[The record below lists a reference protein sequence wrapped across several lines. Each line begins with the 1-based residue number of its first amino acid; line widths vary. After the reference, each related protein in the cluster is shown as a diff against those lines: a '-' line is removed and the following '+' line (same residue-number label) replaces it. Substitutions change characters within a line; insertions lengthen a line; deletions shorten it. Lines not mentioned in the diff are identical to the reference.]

1 MRSSW
6 QARFLLPAAQVLAE
20 GGWLAVVYA
29 AVQALAGGIPRV
41 GPLEFAL
48 LATAGMLWGRRRR
61 WTGTVADA
69 AGLPL
74 LAVAGGA
81 TAWFLDPEVR
91 GLLID
96 GHLTAALSTHAA
108 GWIGAVAIWRGETH
122 RSAEDDDV
130 QAAQLL
136 RWAVP
141 GLAAPWLIGH
151 MVTAGPAE
159 AAFTAAAFMGT
170 LVFVG
175 SAFTAVGLARLEAV
189 RAATGSDWQANRSW
203 LLLVLGV
210 AVGLT
215 LIGIPAAAFMGVP
228 AKALL
233 TVLIGPLR
241 AILLALL
248 LASTP
253 LIVVIAALTE
263 LLRPLLPETITLPT
277 FALPNLAVDPSEVVS
292 DAPTWIFY
300 GVVALL
306 AAVEL
311 LCLAVV
317 LYLRWQERRRYRF
330 SQTDAFEE
338 RSIVIPPP
346 EDLPAPATPPRTRRR
361 PSIADP
367 AGAYLAAL
375 DALER
380 DGRWARQPSESPAIH
395 AGRVRSE
402 GLPGTAL
409 PRLAAAYQLVRYA
422 GSPLTAQE
430 QRRVPSR
437 LARLREAL
445 HRSHGDTG
453 ISLDNVIVRV

>member
-6 QARFLLPAAQVLAE
+6 QVRFLLPAAQVLAE

-48 LATAGMLWGRRRR
+48 LAAAGMLWGRRRR

-69 AGLPL
+69 VGLPL
-74 LAVAGGA
+74 VAVAGGA
-81 TAWFLDPEVR
+81 AAWFLDPEVR

-96 GHLTAALSTHAA
+96 GHLIAALSTHAA

-122 RSAEDDDV
+122 RSPEDDDV

-151 MVTAGPAE
+151 AVTAGPAE

-189 RAATGSDWQANRSW
+189 RAATGSDWRANRSW

-215 LIGIPAAAFMGVP
+215 LIGIPAAALMGVP
-228 AKALL
+228 ARAVL

-263 LLRPLLPETITLPT
+263 LLRPLLPENITLPA
-277 FALPNLAVDPSEVVS
+277 FNLPNLAVDPSEVVS

-300 GVVALL
+300 GIVALL
-306 AAVEL
+306 AAIEL
-311 LCLAVV
+311 LFLAAV

-330 SQTDAFEE
+330 SQVDPFEE
-338 RSIVIPPP
+338 RSIVVPPP
-346 EDLPAPATPPRTRRR
+346 EPATPMRPAPRTRRR
-361 PSIADP
+361 PLLDDP

-380 DGRWARQPSESPAIH
+380 DGRWARRPPESPAIH
-395 AGRVRSE
+395 ADRVRRE
-402 GLPGTAL
+402 GLTGTAL
-409 PRLAAAYQLVRYA
+409 ARLAAAYQLVRYA
-422 GSPLTAQE
+422 GTPLTGRE
-430 QRRVPSR
+430 RRRVAGR
-437 LARLREAL
+437 LARLRGVL
-445 HRSHGDTG
+445 RRS
-453 ISLDNVIVRV
+453 V